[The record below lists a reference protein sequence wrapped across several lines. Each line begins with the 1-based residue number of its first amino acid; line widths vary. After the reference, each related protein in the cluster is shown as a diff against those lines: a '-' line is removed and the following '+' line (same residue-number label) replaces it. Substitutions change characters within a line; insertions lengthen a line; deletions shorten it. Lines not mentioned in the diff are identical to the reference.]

1 MVFGV
6 VSTALATCV
15 AYGRLGLQPF
25 SGGRMEY
32 SLHPIRHV
40 RSTL

>member
-6 VSTALATCV
+6 VSTALATFV
-15 AYGRLGLQPF
+15 AYDRLGLQLF

-32 SLHPIRHV
+32 SLHPLGHV